1 VFESGRLIEDWWVH
15 VLEETPNVKVLGRQL
30 PARYVDG
37 ALEIHG
43 RIDALC
49 LHDNRTLVC
58 HEVKS
63 AKSTQYVQDPK
74 EEHLL
79 QLQFYLGCLGLDWG
93 QVDYLD
99 KRVMLQGD
107 GVSVEKCFTVQR
119 DPGMFGEMVR
129 RGRELNE
136 ALKTKVEPPA
146 NKGWLCDYCLNKEE
160 CGV

>member
-1 VFESGRLIEDWWVH
+1 
-15 VLEETPNVKVLGRQL
+15 
-30 PARYVDG
+30 
-37 ALEIHG
+37 
-43 RIDALC
+43 
-49 LHDNRTLVC
+49 
-58 HEVKS
+58 VKS

-79 QLQFYLGCLGLDWG
+79 QNNFYLGCFGLDWG